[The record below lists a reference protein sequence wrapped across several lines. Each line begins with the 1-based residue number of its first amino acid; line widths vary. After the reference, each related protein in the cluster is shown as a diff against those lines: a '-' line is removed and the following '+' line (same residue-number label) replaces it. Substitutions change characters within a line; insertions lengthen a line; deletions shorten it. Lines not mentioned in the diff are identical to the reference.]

1 MASTKDFLDFVL
13 GQLAPIGVTA
23 RAMMGEYVL
32 YLDGKVIGGVY
43 DDRLLIK
50 ATPSALNVMRSS
62 PWGEVLETPY
72 PGAKPM
78 LAVDP
83 DDRELLCRAVLAA
96 AADLPEPKPK
106 KPKKPDTEQRS

>member
-1 MASTKDFLDFVL
+1 MASSKEFLDFVL
-13 GQLAPIGVTA
+13 DVLSDAGDVSA

-32 YLDGKVIGGVY
+32 YLDGRIIGGVY
-43 DDRLLIK
+43 DDRLLVK
-50 ATPSALNVMRSS
+50 ATPSALDVMRSS

-96 AADLPEPKPK
+96 AGDLPEPKPK
-106 KPKKPDTEQRS
+106 GGRK